1 METDAKPEP
10 TTLKLTKAGATA
22 VKAAIREGNELHA
35 MLMAKQLEIKR
46 LTDMIQADAG
56 MDPEQWLIEGTK
68 DEGGETF
75 LKLVP
80 KPPTPTPPIGV

>member
-1 METDAKPEP
+1 MDNEATLNP
-10 TTLKLTKAGATA
+10 TTLKLTKAGAHA

-35 MLMAKQLEIKR
+35 MMSAKHAEIKR

-68 DEGGETF
+68 EEGGETL
-75 LKLVP
+75 LKLIP
-80 KPPTPTPPIGV
+80 KPPTATPPIGA